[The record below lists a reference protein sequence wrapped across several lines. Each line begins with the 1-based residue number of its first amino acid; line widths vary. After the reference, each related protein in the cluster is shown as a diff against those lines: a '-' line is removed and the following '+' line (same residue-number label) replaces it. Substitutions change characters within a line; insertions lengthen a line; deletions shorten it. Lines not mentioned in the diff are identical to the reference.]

1 MEEILREI
9 LQELKWQSKQNEK
22 IMDLLGKLRQPCGGN
37 RANPADVSAMMNLL
51 KGVAGMSKN
60 PEMAKFVEQAEETIK
75 KAGN

>member
-1 MEEILREI
+1 MEELLKEI

-22 IMDLLGKLRQPCGGN
+22 ITELLGRLRQPCGAN

-60 PEMAKFVEQAEETIK
+60 PEMAKFVEQAEEVVK
-75 KAGN
+75 KQGG